1 MPVVNHELLGLSDLY
16 LPWPL
21 IAENPLAAVA
31 IEATRGSATRAG
43 LVDARFDLRRFY
55 AFASSATYFYPSAG
69 LEELIACSDWCAW
82 LFFLDDSYDENIRAS
97 RDHAA
102 ARELMA
108 LCLDVLRGA
117 SPPVGAPPLARFTWE
132 IRRRFVRL
140 APGREGW
147 LRRFAA
153 SAQGY
158 LYKGVLPPKALWGL
172 GHDLAG
178 ERVGVA
184 VPQPL
189 QHQGDAVG
197 DQRAGRQRR
206 RGPARQGP
214 DAAGAG
220 LHPGGQLSGD
230 RVLEAVHREGSPVTG
245 KLAPCVPSTS
255 MCIFPSQS
263 GWRGAS
269 GRTGPRPSATSA
281 ARSSC
286 RPPRSW
292 PPATRGSTASACCSA
307 GTRRR
312 PPVARACRTT
322 WSPRSSTASP
332 AASSASRGSTRG
344 RAPAPCAKCG
354 APTRSSV

>member
-147 LRRFAA
+147 LRRFAV

-158 LYKGVLPPKALWGL
+158 LYKGVLPANAHWALGVVPAFDAYLVQREHDSAVHTCIDLIELAARMSLPDEVHGARPLPAMRALCARAVAYANDLMSYEKEVLRHGNPNNLVHVLMTRQPVPFERAVHQAVALINDDTRQFVEL
-172 GHDLAG
+172 GRALPRYGRPLDAMVARYLAG
-178 ERVGVA
+178 M
-184 VPQPL
+184 
-189 QHQGDAVG
+189 
-197 DQRAGRQRR
+197 RQLLRGHYDWSLATAR
-206 RGPARQGP
+206 YRSAQSPFPELRPGPARE
-214 DAAGAG
+214 
-220 LHPGGQLSGD
+220 L
-230 RVLEAVHREGSPVTG
+230 
-245 KLAPCVPSTS
+245 
-255 MCIFPSQS
+255 M
-263 GWRGAS
+263 
-269 GRTGPRPSATSA
+269 
-281 ARSSC
+281 
-286 RPPRSW
+286 
-292 PPATRGSTASACCSA
+292 
-307 GTRRR
+307 RR
-312 PPVARACRTT
+312 A
-322 WSPRSSTASP
+322 
-332 AASSASRGSTRG
+332 
-344 RAPAPCAKCG
+344 
-354 APTRSSV
+354 